1 LTRGENFSRFQRHMN
16 QLTNEHKKRSQLMAK
31 KTSKQTHTG
40 KAVTTHLRPNTKKEI
55 DGLFNGMEAINEVRD
70 GMKTILE
77 RDLWN
82 RKDDG
87 TTPITDRL
95 NKIFTGKDDEKIQ
108 VAKLWVKRELQTVI
122 KMASLQ
128 VEVLG
133 ENVDTQNVTIKKVT
147 KPMVENV
154 DNRFEGNFNEVE
166 IGTFKVVI
174 ENKNKVDETLEQKL
188 QKWMR
193 SVQLWKKET
202 DEYETETVRMLLD
215 NIDKGLVK

>member
-1 LTRGENFSRFQRHMN
+1 MN
-16 QLTNEHKKRSQLMAK
+16 TLTNKDKKRSHIMAK
-31 KTSKQTHTG
+31 KTSKQTQTG
-40 KAVTTHLRPNTKKEI
+40 KAVTTHLRPNTKKEL
-55 DGLFNGMEAINEVRD
+55 DGLFLQMQVVNDVRD
-70 GMKTILE
+70 GMKEIIE

-87 TTPITDRL
+87 TSPITDRL

-108 VAKLWVKRELQTVI
+108 IAKVWVKRELQTVI
-122 KMASLQ
+122 KMPSLQ

-133 ENVDTQNVTIKKVT
+133 ENVSVQNVTIKKVT
-147 KPMVENV
+147 KPMVENK
-154 DNRFEGNFNEVE
+154 DNRFDGNFNEVE

-174 ENKNKVDETLEQKL
+174 ENKNKVEETLEQKL

-193 SVQLWKKET
+193 SINSQDAKLWDKET
-202 DEYETETVRMLLD
+202 DVYDTETVRMLLD